1 MFAKLKMKMK
11 RKTHEKSEEVKIS
24 YVIFEN
30 VLIVLLIIFGFLGML
45 PLTINGLPIV
55 SIVYVLFAV
64 IMLIFV
70 LRKHLCTNCYYYG
83 KWCHSGWGK
92 LASLMFKKNSGSW
105 KFGIKLA
112 RFT

>member
-1 MFAKLKMKMK
+1 
-11 RKTHEKSEEVKIS
+11 
-24 YVIFEN
+24 
-30 VLIVLLIIFGFLGML
+30 
-45 PLTINGLPIV
+45 
-55 SIVYVLFAV
+55 V

-112 RFT
+112 RFTWAVLMILPIIGMIVVIITSKAYLEKELSLLTIFLILGSYQFSLHIRDCSKCKMRAACLAVR